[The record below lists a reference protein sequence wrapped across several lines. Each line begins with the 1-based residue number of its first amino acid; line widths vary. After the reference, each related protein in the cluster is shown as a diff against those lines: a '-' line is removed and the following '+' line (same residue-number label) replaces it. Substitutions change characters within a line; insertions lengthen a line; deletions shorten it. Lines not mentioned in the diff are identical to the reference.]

1 MEKKVKL
8 VEKEIYVTK
17 DGKEFDFLK
26 DASLHEDFLT
36 GKKKYCK
43 YCDGKGIINER
54 IETVQEE
61 SYVIILGIVVFIK
74 M

>member
-26 DASLHEDFLT
+26 DVSLHEDFLT
-36 GKKKYCK
+36 GKKKY
-43 YCDGKGIINER
+43 
-54 IETVQEE
+54 V
-61 SYVIILGIVVFIK
+61 VVFSTCK
-74 M
+74 F

>member
-36 GKKKYCK
+36 GKKKY
-43 YCDGKGIINER
+43 
-54 IETVQEE
+54 V
-61 SYVIILGIVVFIK
+61 VVFSTCK
-74 M
+74 F